1 MDRPSI
7 RCCRERLLAWTL
19 AAVVAALLLVAFE
32 WDHYRRLV
40 RLNKLPHT
48 GWDRIVIAWLLLAKS
63 LCLMAPLPLAA
74 AGLWRS
80 GLRRSAHAAWFGGVA
95 GLVLWLLVDLRVQQ
109 TTGQHVLAYAGFM
122 FEPEAF
128 RWAGG
133 LLGTLPL
140 ALVVVGAVVGSVAV
154 LHVICNW
161 AVRRLGARWHGLTSP
176 RGIAVA
182 LGSVLAVIVGVVP
195 AHAFVYCTVAV
206 EQVHQSL
213 PWNPLG
219 FALIQANQDEHD
231 RFRLAVQRELEPA
244 LAGLKEVAPPDDQE
258 FKTTGSPPH
267 VVVIVLES
275 LRHDALSAGYMPRL
289 AARFQDG
296 LVLDRHYAGA
306 NCSHLGIFTLLYGRT
321 PLQYWDS
328 VGRVEPQ
335 ACVSFRRCGYECNF
349 LTSGTIDYL
358 RMNEFLRRPA
368 FERVEVCNH
377 QDDWPNDDRVVL
389 RRARQLLHSDRP
401 QLLMMFLMSTHFPYR
416 YPSDYERHRPV
427 VPADKMLQ
435 ATRGQREQALNRYRN
450 AAAFLDDELA
460 EFVANLDPDKHVVV
474 LTGDHG
480 ESVFDDGTL
489 THWGRMSEAQ
499 LRTPMVLIGP
509 RVPRQTIA
517 TATMH
522 ADLLP
527 TLLRLVSGRDV
538 HLRSSSGRDLLAGPQ
553 PDQAWVCTKYPS
565 SHTWDGVLIRGT
577 DRLGVK
583 FAVEPP
589 WLQVLG
595 MLDGEGRFNPQKRP
609 RVEEASDWAAT
620 VRREWRKL
628 AR

>member
-1 MDRPSI
+1 MDRPPLP
-7 RCCRERLLAWTL
+7 CGRERFVSWTL
-19 AAVVAALLLVAFE
+19 AAVVAALLLVVFE

-40 RLNKLPHT
+40 RLNTLPHT
-48 GWDRIVIAWLLLAKS
+48 AWDRVVIGWLLAAKT
-63 LCLMAPLPLAA
+63 LCLIVPLLLVA

-80 GLRRSAHAAWFGGVA
+80 GLRRSAHAVWFGGVA
-95 GLVLWLLVDLRVQQ
+95 GLIFWLLVDLRVQQ
-109 TTGQHVLAYAGFM
+109 TTGRHVLAYAGFL
-122 FEPEAF
+122 FEPETF

-133 LLGTLPL
+133 LAGTLPL
-140 ALVVVGAVVGSVAV
+140 GLVVVSAVVGSVA
-154 LHVICNW
+154 LLQVICNW
-161 AVRRLGARWHGLTSP
+161 SVRRIGARWHGLTSP

-182 LGSVLAVIVGVVP
+182 SSSLLAVIVGVVP

-213 PWNPLG
+213 PCNPLA
-219 FALIQANQDEHD
+219 FALTQANQDEHD

-244 LAGLKEVAPPDDQE
+244 LAGLTLVAPPDDQD
-258 FKTTGSPPH
+258 FKAIAAPPH

-275 LRHDALSAGYMPRL
+275 LRHDALTAGYMPKM
-289 AARFQDG
+289 AARMKDG
-296 LVLDRHYAGA
+296 LILDRHYAGT
-306 NCSHLGIFTLLYGRT
+306 NCSHLGIFTLLYART
-321 PLQYWDS
+321 PLQYSDT
-328 VGRVEPQ
+328 VGAVEPQ

-389 RRARQLLHSDRP
+389 RRARQILKSDRP
-401 QLLMMFLMSTHFPYR
+401 QFLMMFLMSTHFPYR
-416 YPSDYERHRPV
+416 YPPDYERHRPV
-427 VPADKMLQ
+427 APADRMLQ
-435 ATRGQREQALNRYRN
+435 ATRGQREEALNRYRN

-460 EFVANLDPDKHVVV
+460 ELVANLDPNKHVVV

-499 LRTPMVLIGP
+499 LRTPMVMIGP
-509 RVPRQTIA
+509 KVPRQTIA
-517 TATMH
+517 TATTH
-522 ADLLP
+522 ADLTP
-527 TLLRLVSGRDV
+527 TLLHLICGRDV
-538 HLRSSSGRDLLAGPQ
+538 QLRSSSGRDLLSGPQ
-553 PDQAWVCTKYPS
+553 PDQAWACTKYPS
-565 SHTWDGVLIRGT
+565 SHCWDGVLIRGT

-583 FAVEPP
+583 FAAEPP

-595 MLDGEGRFNPQKRP
+595 LLDGDGRFNPQRRP
-609 RVEEASDWAAT
+609 RVEEASGWAAT
-620 VRREWRKL
+620 LREEWNRL
-628 AR
+628 SR